1 MNIGGQYGA
10 SIGLPHVKYV
20 DNSNLLNLKQYYGR
34 SDK

>member
-1 MNIGGQYGA
+1 MNFGTGA
-10 SIGLPHVKYV
+10 SIGLPHGKYV